1 MESEPGNIH
10 NPKKNISEVPL
21 RERALSLVESWH
33 NRQVFLASN
42 SSYRKKAI
50 ENLGFKNIQALSV
63 PDDVENKKTEDINT
77 NESKHG
83 GFFDPYKIEIPLRIA
98 REKVDYILKHNNV
111 PSAAMV
117 VALDT
122 LPMFFPYN
130 DIETKK
136 EPMSTMWSAK
146 HLSKPKD
153 ENSARSAMKEMFENI
168 LLGYKR
174 SKELLSHLSAEMD
187 EKQQKIVSSALGM
200 GYLPVLVVI
209 NTGIAVRFPNSTEI
223 STTSSHQNIRLNR
236 VCAIENGSPDTIDSI
251 IDEVIAAMEKS
262 SSPLT
267 SVSGGIDYSNPEI
280 RKILQVEEIGFNNL
294 DLEIEPSR
302 EDLYKGFP
310 SKDFQD
316 FVEGEV
322 ERLMKTKS

>member
-1 MESEPGNIH
+1 MESEPANIN
-10 NPKKNISEVPL
+10 NPKKNILETTL
-21 RERALSLVESWH
+21 KERALSLVQSWH
-33 NRQVFLASN
+33 NGQVFLASN
-42 SSYRKKAI
+42 SSYRKKEI

-63 PDDVENKKTEDINT
+63 PDDVENKKTEDIKN

-83 GFFDPYKIEIPLRIA
+83 GFFDPYKTEIPLRIA
-98 REKVDYILKHNNV
+98 HEKVDNILKHNNV
-111 PSAAMV
+111 PPDAMV

-130 DIETKK
+130 DLSKNSLTT
-136 EPMSTMWSAK
+136 TMWSAK

-153 ENSARSAMKEMFENI
+153 ETTARLAIKEMFENI

-174 SKELLSHLSAEMD
+174 SKELLGHLSEEMD
-187 EKQQKIVSSALGM
+187 EKQQKIVSSTLSM

-209 NTGIAVRFPNSTEI
+209 NTGIAIRFPNSTEI

-236 VCAIENGSPDTIDSI
+236 VCAIEDGSSDTIDSI
-251 IDEVIAAMEKS
+251 INEVIIAMEKS
-262 SSPLT
+262 SLPLT
-267 SVSGGIDYSNPEI
+267 SVSGGIDYSNPEV

-316 FVEGEV
+316 FVEREAGNLVRSE
-322 ERLMKTKS
+322 S

>member
-1 MESEPGNIH
+1 MNIED
-10 NPKKNISEVPL
+10 PQPQKNISEVAL
-21 RERALSLVESWH
+21 KGRALSLVESWH
-33 NRQVFLASN
+33 NGQVFLASN

-63 PDDVENKKTEDINT
+63 PDEVENKKAEDIKN

-83 GFFDPYKIEIPLRIA
+83 GFFDPYKTEIPLRIA
-98 REKVDYILKHNNV
+98 HGKVDYILKHNNI
-111 PSAAMV
+111 PADAMV

-130 DIETKK
+130 DLSKNDLTT
-136 EPMSTMWSAK
+136 TMWSAK

-153 ENSARSAMKEMFENI
+153 ENAARSTMKEMFENI

-174 SKELLSHLSAEMD
+174 SKEILGHLSEEMN
-187 EKQQKIVSSALGM
+187 EEQQKIINSAHSM
-200 GYLPVLVVI
+200 GYLPVLVII

-236 VCAIENGSPDTIDSI
+236 VCAVEDGSSDTIDSI
-251 IDEVIAAMEKS
+251 INEVIAAMEKS
-262 SSPLT
+262 SLPLT
-267 SVSGGIDYSNPEI
+267 AVSGGIDYSNPEI
-280 RKILQVEEIGFNNL
+280 RKILQVEEINF
-294 DLEIEPSR
+294 DKETKPSG

-316 FVEGEV
+316 FVKREAED
-322 ERLMKTKS
+322 LTS